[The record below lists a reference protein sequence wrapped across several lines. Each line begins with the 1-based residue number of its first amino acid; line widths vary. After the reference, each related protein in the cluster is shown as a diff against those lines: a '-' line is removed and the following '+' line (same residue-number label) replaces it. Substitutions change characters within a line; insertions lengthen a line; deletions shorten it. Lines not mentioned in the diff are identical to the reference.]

1 MRYVWSIAKEYRW
14 QLLLIYFYMLVAQ
27 LLILAEPYVI
37 GKMIDGLI
45 AKHFYW
51 MFCYI
56 GIAVFESFFIYRR
69 MVYDTKVYT
78 RIYNTLVMRYLK
90 KSQDAD
96 PSVRIART
104 EMSNNI
110 INFLEHDVHYY
121 IYSIVTVVG
130 TLMFI
135 FFENPLT
142 GFVVL
147 SCVVPICTI
156 VWIFYKKIAQ
166 STRVSNTQS
175 EDKASI
181 MSEGDMDRI
190 STFFERRRKI
200 AISGSTLQGKNW
212 TALHGTRWIFLVI
225 ALVVFTGS
233 VGGISQGQAVAMYS
247 YINQFLISLLSIP
260 IGVETFTRIKDVI
273 RRIKD

>member
-45 AKHFYW
+45 AKQFYW

-56 GIAVFESFFIYRR
+56 GIAAFESFFIYRR

-110 INFLEHDVHYY
+110 INFLENDVHYY

-147 SCVVPICTI
+147 SCVAPICTI

-260 IGVETFTRIKDVI
+260 IGVETFTRMKDVI

>member
-1 MRYVWSIAKEYRW
+1 
-14 QLLLIYFYMLVAQ
+14 
-27 LLILAEPYVI
+27 
-37 GKMIDGLI
+37 
-45 AKHFYW
+45 
-51 MFCYI
+51 
-56 GIAVFESFFIYRR
+56 

-110 INFLEHDVHYY
+110 INFLENDVHYY

-147 SCVVPICTI
+147 SCVAPICTI

-166 STRVSNTQS
+166 STRVGNTQS

-190 STFFERRRKI
+190 NTFFERRRKI

-260 IGVETFTRIKDVI
+260 IGVETFTRIKDII

>member
-1 MRYVWSIAKEYRW
+1 MKYVWSIAKEYRW

-56 GIAVFESFFIYRR
+56 GIAAFESFFIYRR

-110 INFLEHDVHYY
+110 INFLENDVHYY

-147 SCVVPICTI
+147 SCVAPICTI

-166 STRVSNTQS
+166 STRVGNTQS

-190 STFFERRRKI
+190 NTFFERRRKI

-260 IGVETFTRIKDVI
+260 IGVETFTRIKDII

>member
-56 GIAVFESFFIYRR
+56 GIAAFESFFIYRR

-110 INFLEHDVHYY
+110 INFLENDVHYY

-147 SCVVPICTI
+147 SCVAPICTI

-166 STRVSNTQS
+166 STRVGNTQS

>member
-45 AKHFYW
+45 AKQFYW

-56 GIAVFESFFIYRR
+56 GIVAFESFFIYRR

-147 SCVVPICTI
+147 SCVLPICTI

-166 STRVSNTQS
+166 STRVGNTQS

-190 STFFERRRKI
+190 STFFERRRRI

-212 TALHGTRWIFLVI
+212 TALHSTRWIFLVI

-260 IGVETFTRIKDVI
+260 VGVETFTRMKDVI
-273 RRIKD
+273 KRIKD

>member
-56 GIAVFESFFIYRR
+56 GIAAFESFFIYRR

-90 KSQDAD
+90 KNQDAD

-121 IYSIVTVVG
+121 IYSIITVVG

-147 SCVVPICTI
+147 SCVAPICTI

-166 STRVSNTQS
+166 STRLSNTQS

-181 MSEGDMDRI
+181 MTEGDMDRI

-233 VGGISQGQAVAMYS
+233 VGGISQGQTVAMYS

-260 IGVETFTRIKDVI
+260 VGVETFTRIKDVI

>member
-27 LLILAEPYVI
+27 LLMLAEPYVI

-45 AKHFYW
+45 AKQFYW

-56 GIAVFESFFIYRR
+56 GIVTFESFFIYRR

-90 KSQDAD
+90 NNKAADA
-96 PSVRIART
+96 SVRIART

-110 INFLEHDVHYY
+110 INFLEHDIHYY

-147 SCVVPICTI
+147 SCLVPICVI

-166 STRVSNTQS
+166 STRVGNTQS
-175 EDKASI
+175 EDKATI
-181 MSEGDMDRI
+181 MAEGDMERI
-190 STFFERRRKI
+190 STFFERRRRI

-212 TALHGTRWIFLVI
+212 TSLHTTKWIFLVV

-247 YINQFLISLLSIP
+247 YINQFLISLMSIP
-260 IGVETFTRIKDVI
+260 VGVETFARIKDVI
-273 RRIKD
+273 SRIRD